1 MTNEIADLVTDDEA
15 KERARELDRVLR
27 DAAERDGLIDVA
39 IGTMD
44 SPVGEL
50 LLAVTAKGLAC
61 VAYDEQDRDRLLD
74 RFARELSPRV
84 LGSARPTDAA
94 RGQLDEYFAGARH
107 AFDLRLDRRLMGPF
121 ARKVLDATARV
132 PFGEVS
138 TYGRV
143 ATEIH
148 APHAAR
154 AVGAALGSNPIPI
167 VVPCHRIVGA
177 SGKLTGYAGGLHRKE
192 FLLRLEGDPV
202 LFLG

>member
-15 KERARELDRVLR
+15 RQRAQELFGAIGE
-27 DAAERDGLIDVA
+27 AAERDRLIDVA
-39 IGTMD
+39 VGTMD

-50 LLAVTAKGLAC
+50 LLAVTGKGLAC
-61 VAYDEQDRDRLLD
+61 IAYDEQDRDRLLD

-84 LGSARPTDAA
+84 LASARPTDAA
-94 RGQLDEYFAGARH
+94 RAQLDEYFAGSRH
-107 AFDLRLDRRLMGPF
+107 VFDLRLDRRLLGPF

-143 ATEIH
+143 ATEIR

-192 FLLRLEGDPV
+192 FLLRLEGDPA
-202 LFLG
+202 LFAG

>member
-1 MTNEIADLVTDDEA
+1 MTNGIADLVTNDEA
-15 KERARELDRVLR
+15 GKRARKLGGALG
-27 DAAERDGLIDVA
+27 DAADRDGLIDVA

-50 LLAVTAKGLAC
+50 LLAVTGKGLAC
-61 VAYDEQDRDRLLD
+61 IAYEEQDRARLLD

-84 LGSARPTDAA
+84 LRSARPTDPT
-94 RGQLDEYFAGARH
+94 RRQLDEYFAGSRH

-121 ARKVLDATARV
+121 ARNVLEATARV

-143 ATEIH
+143 ATQIR

-192 FLLRLEGDPV
+192 FLLRLEGGPV
-202 LFLG
+202 LFPG

>member
-1 MTNEIADLVTDDEA
+1 MRNELETLVTEA
-15 KERARELDRVLR
+15 QASQRARDLEVPLR
-27 DAAERDGLIDVA
+27 QAAEQAGLIDVA
-39 IGTMD
+39 VSTMG

-50 LLAVTAKGLAC
+50 FLAVTPAGLAC
-61 VAYDEQDRDRLLD
+61 IAYDDQDRDLLLD

-84 LGSARPTDAA
+84 LTSAKATDGA
-94 RGQLDEYFAGARH
+94 RRQLEEYFSGARH
-107 AFDLRLDRRLMGPF
+107 TFDVPLDRRLMGSF

-132 PFGEVS
+132 PFGVVS

-148 APHAAR
+148 RPHAAR

-177 SGKLTGYAGGLHRKE
+177 SGNLTGYAGGLHRKE
-192 FLLRLEGDPV
+192 YLLRLEGDPT
-202 LFLG
+202 LFPG

>member
-1 MTNEIADLVTDDEA
+1 
-15 KERARELDRVLR
+15 
-27 DAAERDGLIDVA
+27 
-39 IGTMD
+39 
-44 SPVGEL
+44 VGEL

-61 VAYDEQDRDRLLD
+61 IAYEEQDRDRLLD
-74 RFARELSPRV
+74 RFARQLSPRV
-84 LGSARPTDAA
+84 LNSARSTDAP
-94 RGQLDEYFAGARH
+94 RRQLDEYFAGSRH
-107 AFDLRLDRRLMGPF
+107 AFDLHLDRRLMGPF

-132 PFGEVS
+132 PFGEIS

-143 ATEIH
+143 ATEID

-202 LFLG
+202 LFFG